1 MLQLK
6 EGYKVPFPE
15 KLYEGFEVYDN
26 SIIANVNADK
36 LEDVIQHFIVLQG
49 GHLFFIHELPADS
62 EQETKRRA
70 TKEELQKMQEDG
82 IVPREITGI
91 MTTSHK
97 HIYYVDGC
105 SVEEALVL
113 FERVKK
119 LLLADGMCQF
129 GFGCH
134 ESNDEIMVKKYNVVT
149 IYSENIHQYEDFF
162 EPHEISKTDN
172 LITAWDTFSAS
183 YPGTAEQIKKDEK
196 TVYDIPELLKEW
208 GIYLAE
214 TVEE

>member
-1 MLQLK
+1 
-6 EGYKVPFPE
+6 
-15 KLYEGFEVYDN
+15 
-26 SIIANVNADK
+26 
-36 LEDVIQHFIVLQG
+36 
-49 GHLFFIHELPADS
+49 
-62 EQETKRRA
+62 
-70 TKEELQKMQEDG
+70 
-82 IVPREITGI
+82 

-97 HIYYVDGC
+97 NIYYVDGC

-129 GFGCH
+129 GFGCY

-149 IYSENIHQYEDFF
+149 IYSENIHQYEVFF
-162 EPHEISKTDN
+162 EPHEISKIDN
-172 LITAWDTFSAS
+172 LITAWDTFLAS
-183 YPGTAEQIKKDEK
+183 YPGIAEQIKKDGK